1 MAKLSRKE
9 QEKLARKKDILDAAA
24 VLFSEKDFHEVTVD
38 EIAGR
43 VGLSKGTIYLY
54 FKNKDDIFFS
64 IIEEKTK
71 ILFSRLQSAMEGDR
85 PYLEKLKKLIKSY
98 LLFFEE
104 HKSFFK
110 IVHSEKGRIDTQVK
124 GKMKKHMLDSF
135 QAYISLLQDFV
146 KEGQKQGILK
156 NLPPLTLT
164 KALKGFMDE
173 FTFHWIFMGAEG
185 SLSEETQSIVDLFLH
200 GVGNKN

>member
-9 QEKLARKKDILDAAA
+9 QERLARKRDILDTAA

-64 IIEEKTK
+64 VIEEKTK
-71 ILFSRLQSAMEGDR
+71 ILFSRLQSAVEGDA
-85 PYLEKLKKLIKSY
+85 PYLEKLKKFIRSY

-110 IVHSEKGRIDTQVK
+110 IVHSEKGRINTQVK

-135 QAYISLLQDFV
+135 QAYISLLQDFI
-146 KEGQKQGILK
+146 KQGQKYGILK
-156 NLPPLTLT
+156 DFPSLTLT

-173 FTFHWIFMGAEG
+173 FTFHWVFTGAEG
-185 SLSEETQSIVDLFLH
+185 SLSEETQNIIDLFLH
-200 GVGNKN
+200 GAGK